1 MGAFKTYE
9 VKPVRSFWQL
19 RAFLKPYRWHMVA
32 VILATVGVTGLNLLG
47 PWIIREVTAVV
58 RTQSLSGL
66 IPWAE
71 NITSHLLWLTLIF
84 AGTQIIRGGFQF
96 ITSYVAH
103 VMAWRYVS
111 DVRVG
116 LYHHLQKL
124 SLRFYH
130 DKQTGEVMSRLVND
144 TNHIEPLIAHNI
156 PDLIVNSF
164 LLVGITSILVYLHP
178 TLALWTLVPI
188 PFLLFVVLGFSPK
201 MRNAFKS
208 AQEKLAD
215 FNAILQ
221 DNISGIKEIQI
232 FTREEHEGSRVQRRS
247 RQYTNNLLKALKIMA
262 VYHPSVEFLGAC
274 GTMLVIYFG
283 GRAAFAGE
291 LAIEDLVAFMLYL
304 SMFYQPVMLLARM
317 NEQVQMAFAGAERV
331 ADYLSVEPDVK
342 EAKNAKTLHEVKG
355 RIDFENVSFRY
366 TDNVPVIEDIS
377 FTIQPGESLALVG
390 PTGVGK
396 STIASLI
403 PRFYDPVA
411 GRVLIDGIDLKDI
424 KLKSLRENISM
435 VLQDTFLFNGTV
447 IDNIRYGS
455 PNSTEEEV
463 LEAAKIANA
472 HEFILKLPQGYE
484 THIGERGVK
493 LSGGQKQRLSIARA
507 VLKDAPILILD
518 EATSAVDVETES
530 LIQEALQNLMRGRT
544 TLVIAHRL
552 STIRHA
558 TAICVLDQGRVV
570 QYGNHD
576 QLIHEDGMYRR
587 LYQTQFAHASA

>member
-1 MGAFKTYE
+1 
-9 VKPVRSFWQL
+9 
-19 RAFLKPYRWHMVA
+19 MVA
-32 VILATVGVTGLNLLG
+32 VIFATLGVTGLNLLG

-66 IPWAE
+66 IPWADS
-71 NITSHLLWLTLIF
+71 IGAHLLWLTLIF
-84 AGTQIIRGGFQF
+84 AATQVIRGGFQF
-96 ITSYVAH
+96 VTSYVAH
-103 VMAWRYVS
+103 VMAWRFVS
-111 DVRVG
+111 DVRVA

-178 TLALWTLVPI
+178 TLALWTLIPI

-201 MRNAFKS
+201 MRQAFKA

-215 FNAILQ
+215 FNAIHQ
-221 DNISGIKEIQI
+221 DNISGIKEIKI
-232 FTREEHEGSRVQRRS
+232 FTREEHEGGRVQRRS
-247 RQYTNNLLKALKIMA
+247 RQYTANLLKALKIMA
-262 VYHPSVEFLGAC
+262 IYHPSVEFLGAC

-291 LAIEDLVAFMLYL
+291 IAIEDLVAFMLYL

-331 ADYLSVEPDVK
+331 ADYLRVEPDVK
-342 EAKNAKTLHEVKG
+342 EAKNPVVLTGVKG

-366 TDNVPVIEDIS
+366 TENVPVIENIS

-403 PRFYDPVA
+403 PRFYDPVS
-411 GRVLIDGIDLKDI
+411 GRVLIDGVDLRDVE
-424 KLKSLRENISM
+424 LKSLRENISM

-447 IDNIRYGS
+447 LDNIRYGS
-455 PNSTEEEV
+455 PNATEEEV

-493 LSGGQKQRLSIARA
+493 LSGGQKQRISIARA
-507 VLKDAPILILD
+507 VLKNAPILILD
-518 EATSAVDVETES
+518 EATSSVDVETES

-558 TAICVLDQGRVV
+558 TAICVLDQGRIV
-570 QYGNHD
+570 QYGNHE
-576 QLIHEDGMYRR
+576 QLIHEDGLYRR
-587 LYQTQFAHASA
+587 LYQRQFAHATA